1 MWLLLSDHISDF
13 LANMTEELH
22 TKKYI
27 AFSEDALSEQV
38 ARLQEICSQQA
49 SAIQNLTTSILQMS
63 EELSSRPRNNSS
75 DRGRHQTHL
84 LNTYASTSSQSRK
97 GPSSYPQK
105 RPSHQPTVSHGKSS
119 ANSSKKVKTEN
130 TVYSKNS
137 EEVEKP
143 PQNSTVDFAQSQDA
157 RATFLGYLTDLRDH
171 YQFEI
176 RSQVVRANLCQ
187 GWIAVRP
194 EELLARLRLC
204 GQEAPTRK
212 EFMDIVLSLGPEIT
226 RGRSVKFGRDTRRA
240 LAIPRKYF
248 TSMELAIIDGAFT
261 KNGGE
266 DTMDDGEEEQ
276 EHEMGDTDGEGQ

>member
-1 MWLLLSDHISDF
+1 M
-13 LANMTEELH
+13 AEEMH

-63 EELSSRPRNNSS
+63 KELASRPGHSS
-75 DRGRHQTHL
+75 STSGQHNKHQTPAKSHMA
-84 LNTYASTSSQSRK
+84 NSAPSHSKK
-97 GPSSYPQK
+97 GPSASASHQQK
-105 RPSHQPTVSHGKSS
+105 RPSHQPTPSHSKMSS
-119 ANSSKKVKTEN
+119 NSAKRVKVEN
-130 TVYSKNS
+130 VTHSMHS
-137 EEVEKP
+137 DEVEKAP
-143 PQNSTVDFAQSQDA
+143 ESAAVDFDRSQDA

-171 YQFEI
+171 YQFEV

-194 EELLARLRLC
+194 EELLARLRMC

-248 TSMELAIIDGAFT
+248 TPAELAVLDQAYT
-261 KNGGE
+261 KNGE
-266 DTMDDGEEEQ
+266 DMMDDGEEEQ
-276 EHEMGDTDGEGQ
+276 EHEMGDTDGEGQEEV